1 MLALADISQELL
13 RRERS
18 TDEAPRRLLYR
29 DRVSFSFRDGESLR
43 GGMARACEL
52 AGAPNSWTVL
62 REVGLKHRNRV
73 LVSEDP
79 DIDIGAL
86 AEALGVT
93 REEVAAR
100 QYPEKENGAREYFGM
115 IVPAGSIESR
125 ARRYS
130 PTFLRDRGYHL
141 AAWELKFLPFCP
153 VTWDMLLQHCD
164 ACRSQPPQAQGWV
177 RTLTPVDRCD
187 ECGRRLADR
196 STSNVSEGLR
206 PALEIISCL
215 VRCTEKKRASVFDL
229 LPSDLGR
236 ADPQAL
242 LDVILGLAKHMKPSP
257 TEEDSDPQVIRLHR
271 ACKAVQ
277 SWPTGL
283 DDIEFSA
290 SPTGPILPPLMQTYA
305 ALGAESAIDAAEAE
319 YASIRA
325 MNHSTCGDELDRI
338 VGLREASAISGLEDD
353 TLRAAWEACLITR
366 RYRAHGNRL
375 LPAFEVRELLAF
387 AEAWRTRVSASSVA
401 SRFGLPTYAIE
412 QCVIRGHLIPTAL
425 SLPGS
430 GYFFS
435 KQAADRFCDETS
447 LKQPAPHVATVALY
461 DLMRLVSGRLKPWG
475 EVLSAVALGRISAKL
490 EPGDDNQLAK
500 RLQIDESSAKYLIGK
515 EAAKGVPSL
524 CGLSST
530 ICQSDAYEVL
540 NCSATSSGMLDGIA
554 STGINPKLFPLELV
568 AKRAGEVVATS
579 EIAKHL
585 DLDPTRTSRL
595 LSAAR
600 VREIVPGGWDRVHAF
615 ELINR
620 ATLMRDA
627 QLSLIF

>member
-18 TDEAPRRLLYR
+18 TDDVPRRLLYR

-93 REEVAAR
+93 REEVTAR

-130 PTFLRDRGYHL
+130 PTFLRGHGYHL

-177 RTLTPVDRCD
+177 RTLTPIDRCD
-187 ECGRRLADR
+187 ECGRKLAER
-196 STSNVSEGLR
+196 STTSVSEELR

-215 VRCTEKKRASVFDL
+215 VRSTENERASVINK
-229 LPSDLGR
+229 LPSALGG
-236 ADPQAL
+236 AEPQAL
-242 LDVILGLAKHMKPSP
+242 LDVILGLAKHMKASS
-257 TEEDSDPQVIRLHR
+257 TRGEVNPQVIRLHL
-271 ACKAVQ
+271 ACKAIQ
-277 SWPTGL
+277 TWPTGL
-283 DDIEFSA
+283 DGIEFKV
-290 SPTGPILPPLMQTYA
+290 SPTSQTLPPLLQSYA
-305 ALGAESAIDAAEAE
+305 ALGAEPAVDAAKEE

-325 MNHSTCGDELDRI
+325 VTRLTAGDDLDRVI
-338 VGLREASAISGLEDD
+338 GLREASAISGLEDD
-353 TLRAAWEACLITR
+353 TLRAAWEARLITR
-366 RYRAHGNRL
+366 RYRAHGDRL
-375 LPAFEVRELLAF
+375 LPAFKVRELLAF
-387 AEAWRTRVSASSVA
+387 AEAWKARVSASSVA
-401 SRFGLPTYAIE
+401 SRFGLPTYGIE
-412 QCVIRGHLIPTAL
+412 QCVIQRVLRPTAL

-430 GYFFS
+430 GYRFS
-435 KQAADRFCDETS
+435 ARTVDRFCDMAS
-447 LKQPAPHVATVALY
+447 MRPPASHVATIALS
-461 DLMRLVSGRLKPWG
+461 DLMRMVSGRLKPWG
-475 EVLSAVALGRISAKL
+475 DVLNAVKLGRVSAKL
-490 EPGDDNQLAK
+490 EPGEDHQLAE
-500 RLQIDESSAKYLIGK
+500 RLQIEEISAKVLIEKVATEG
-515 EAAKGVPSL
+515 APCL
-524 CGLSST
+524 RGLSSA
-530 ICQSDAYEVL
+530 ICQSDALEIL
-540 NCSATSSGMLDGIA
+540 NCSATSFRMLEGIA

-568 AKRAGEVVATS
+568 VDRARQVAATS
-579 EIAKHL
+579 EIAKQL
-585 DLDPTRTSRL
+585 ELNPTLTSRL
-595 LSAAR
+595 LCAAR
-600 VREIVPGGWDRVHAF
+600 VREIVPGGWDRVQAAA
-615 ELINR
+615 LIHR
-620 ATLMRDA
+620 ATLMREA
-627 QLSLIF
+627 QISLGL